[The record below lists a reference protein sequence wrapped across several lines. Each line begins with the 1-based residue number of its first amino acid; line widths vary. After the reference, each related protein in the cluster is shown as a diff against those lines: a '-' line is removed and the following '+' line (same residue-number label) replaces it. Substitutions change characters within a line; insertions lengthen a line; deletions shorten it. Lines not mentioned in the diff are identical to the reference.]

1 MAQHVWRW
9 TKNNLALEQWFL
21 LILIFNS
28 PQGLSLQ
35 LIRSIRGTQP
45 PYKEMGA
52 AKVDVASS
60 MEDDSIQPDNLSKDT
75 KMKTRD
81 QDGRENSISISP
93 GVSLVRDNI
102 SP

>member
-1 MAQHVWRW
+1 
-9 TKNNLALEQWFL
+9 
-21 LILIFNS
+21 
-28 PQGLSLQ
+28 
-35 LIRSIRGTQP
+35 
-45 PYKEMGA
+45 MGA

-93 GVSLVRDNI
+93 GVSLVLQRRKLEALLVVFAVFGERVCELNGALYE
-102 SP
+102 